1 MAISKPLLDPT
12 PEMKAKAAG
21 IGAILEDIYPNPVPP
36 LHHKDAFTLLI
47 AVVLSARNRD
57 VIVNQTTPVLF
68 AKADNPMAMVK
79 LSVDEIADI
88 IRLNGL
94 AHFKATSIRNLSQIL
109 VDKYEGQVP
118 DSLEALEAL
127 PGVGHKTASV
137 VLNQAFG
144 KPAFPVDT
152 HILRLAWRWGLGNG
166 KNVEKTEET
175 FKKLYPPERW
185 GKLHLQLIYFG
196 REYCR
201 VYGHDPNKCPICSE
215 YGRKELFEKKAE
227 K

>member
-1 MAISKPLLDPT
+1 MSNAKPSPDAALKT
-12 PEMKAKAAG
+12 KAAG
-21 IGAILEDIYPNPVPP
+21 IAAILDDIYPNPVPP
-36 LHHKDAFTLLI
+36 LHHKDAYTLLI

-68 AKADNPMAMVK
+68 AKADNPADMVK
-79 LSVDEIADI
+79 LSVDEITDI

-94 AHFKATSIRNLSQIL
+94 AHSKATSIRNLSQL
-109 VDKYEGQVP
+109 LLDRHNGQVP
-118 DSLEALEAL
+118 DSLEELEAL

-166 KNVEKTEET
+166 KNVEKTEEA
-175 FKKLYPPERW
+175 FKSLYPPERW

-201 VYGHDPNKCPICSE
+201 AFGHDPYKCPICSK
-215 YGRKELFEKKAE
+215 YGREELFEKKAE

>member
-1 MAISKPLLDPT
+1 MSKFQSSIT
-12 PEMKAKAAG
+12 PELRAKAEG
-21 IGAILEDIYPNPVPP
+21 IGTILDEIYPNPVPP
-36 LHHKDAFTLLI
+36 LHHKDAYTLLI

-57 VIVNQTTPVLF
+57 VIVNQTTPALF
-68 AKADNPMAMVK
+68 AKADNPADMVK
-79 LSVDEIADI
+79 LSVEEIADI

-94 AHFKATSIRNLSQIL
+94 AHSKATAIRNLSQIL
-109 VDKYEGQVP
+109 LDQHGGHVP
-118 DSLEALEAL
+118 DNLEDLEAL

-175 FKKLYPPERW
+175 FKALYPPERW

-201 VYGHDPNKCPICSE
+201 AHGHVPSECPICSK
-215 YGRKELFEKKAE
+215 YGREGLVKT
-227 K
+227 